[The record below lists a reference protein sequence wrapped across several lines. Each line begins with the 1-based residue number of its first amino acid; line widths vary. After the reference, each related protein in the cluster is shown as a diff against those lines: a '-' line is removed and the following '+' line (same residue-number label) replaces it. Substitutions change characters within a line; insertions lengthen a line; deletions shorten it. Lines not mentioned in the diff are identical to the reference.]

1 MTVLTD
7 GYTSPVEELTR
18 LQQMRGIDRT
28 DRGVPTRGSLTDH
41 APDLT
46 AVRGTHELHE
56 QVSAQETEPH
66 GMYWVRDAENNLRL
80 RPHDWYVRYIAVQAD
95 EIFQLTRESEGD
107 DPVVIETYHQMGRA
121 LNAYIEQRS
130 QINEMVAKRKLRQEL
145 DDAAYQFCQ
154 AAKYKIDAEQKAKF
168 ILEREGDILDNEQIN
183 QLIERASQAAHEG
196 FVLAYAIRS
205 TGCDETMN
213 FQTSAK
219 RVLEYSCRKLTEWFA
234 QRRKNT
240 EQQRK
245 TSNSAGLAILNNMFQ
260 KRRM

>member
-1 MTVLTD
+1 
-7 GYTSPVEELTR
+7 
-18 LQQMRGIDRT
+18 MRGMDRT
-28 DRGVPTRGSLTDH
+28 DRGVPTRGSLIDH

-46 AVRGTHELHE
+46 PVKGTHELHE
-56 QVSAQETEPH
+56 QVPVQETEPH
-66 GMYWVRDAENNLRL
+66 GMYWIRDPDNSLRL

-95 EIFQLTRESEGD
+95 SIFQLTREIEGD
-107 DPVVIETYHQMGRA
+107 DPTVIKTYRRLGRT
-121 LNAYIEQRS
+121 LNAYISRRS
-130 QINEMVAKRKLRQEL
+130 QINEMVASRKLRQEL

-154 AAKYKIDAEQKAKF
+154 AAKYQLDAEQKAKF

-183 QLIERASQAAHEG
+183 QLILRAQQAAHEG

-205 TGCDETMN
+205 TGCDESMN
-213 FQTSAK
+213 FQVSAK

-245 TSNSAGLAILNNMFQ
+245 NSNSAGLAILNNMFQ
-260 KRRM
+260 KRRT

>member
-18 LQQMRGIDRT
+18 LQQMRGMDRT
-28 DRGVPTRGSLTDH
+28 NQGVPSRGSLTDH
-41 APDLT
+41 EPDLT
-46 AVRGTHELHE
+46 SVRGTHELHE
-56 QVSAQETEPH
+56 QIPVQETEPH
-66 GMYWVRDAENNLRL
+66 GMYWVRDADNSLRL

-95 EIFQLTRESEGD
+95 DIFQLTRETEGD
-107 DPVVIETYHQMGRA
+107 DPKVIEAYQRMGH
-121 LNAYIEQRS
+121 LLTAYIAQRS
-130 QINEMVAKRKLRQEL
+130 LINEMVAPRKLRQEL

-154 AAKYKIDAEQKAKF
+154 AAKYRIDAEQKAKF

-183 QLIERASQAAHEG
+183 QLIERAHQAAHEG

-205 TGCDETMN
+205 TGCNESMN
-213 FQTSAK
+213 FQVSAK
-219 RVLEYSCRKLTEWFA
+219 RVLEYSCRRLTEWFA

-245 TSNSAGLAILNNMFQ
+245 ASNSAGLAVLNNMFQ
-260 KRRM
+260 KRRT